1 MLEIGSL
8 VDGKYKILSEIGHGG
23 MSVVY
28 MAINEKANKT
38 WAVKEVRKDGK
49 MDFNTVRQGLMA
61 EIDTLKRLK
70 HPNLPSIIDVI
81 EDNESFII
89 VMDYIEGRSLDK
101 IIEENGAQP
110 EAYVV
115 EWAKQLCDVLGYLHS
130 RTPPIIYRDM
140 KPANVM
146 LKPDG
151 NVMMIDFGTAKNYE
165 IDLGQTT
172 GIGTIGYAAPE
183 QYIGSGFGRT
193 DARTDIYCLGITM
206 YHLLTNV
213 DPCKNLISDK
223 SIRAV
228 NPGLSQGL
236 DAIIQKCTQYQ
247 PDDRYQSCAELM
259 YDLEN
264 YQILEPLY
272 KKRQKRRLASFFI
285 ALACSVLCIAGGIA
299 LDFAASQKADATYQ
313 SRLYEA
319 SKTADYED
327 KVSIYQQCIEIP
339 EKAGEKNAYLGLIQ
353 TFKENDSKFSVE
365 EANLLEKLIKN
376 NKAALQEDMATYTEI
391 CFEIGKLFW
400 YYYDYG
406 DTENNQITRAIS
418 SVEWFED
425 VVNSAPDTFKDLG
438 MAKVYSNVG
447 MFYRDIT
454 QYIIEASDR
463 GKYKVLFE
471 NLSELM
477 NTVAT
482 DENESEI
489 VRLELIE
496 LTRSALQQYATKF
509 KLDGVSREEIDEMYA
524 LIQSTVETVD
534 TTTDKTQQTRTMI
547 RELMA
552 DTLSAI
558 NAAYGTTKDEQ
569 TAHQGEDAL

>member
-61 EIDTLKRLK
+61 EIETLKKLK

-81 EDNESFII
+81 EDDDSFII

-151 NVMMIDFGTAKNYE
+151 NIMVIDFGTAKNYE
-165 IDLGQTT
+165 IDLGETT

-183 QYIGSGFGRT
+183 QYIGSGLGRT

-206 YHLLTNV
+206 YHLLTNI

-228 NPGLSQGL
+228 NPALSHGL

-247 PDDRYQSCAELM
+247 PADRYQSCAELM

-264 YQILEPLY
+264 YEILEPLY
-272 KKRQKRRLASFFI
+272 KKKQKRKLGVFFLTI
-285 ALACSVLCIAGGIA
+285 LMAAI
-299 LDFAASQKADATYQ
+299 FAASGLVTNYMAAQKATDTYETK
-313 SRLYEA
+313 LYDA
-319 SKTADYED
+319 SKSVNYDEKLELYKE
-327 KVSIYQQCIEIP
+327 CIAIP
-339 EKAGEKNAYLGLIQ
+339 NKAGEKDAYLGLIQ
-353 TFKENDSKFSVE
+353 AFKDNDDVFTQS
-365 EANLLEKLIKN
+365 EANLLTKYIKN
-376 NKAALQEDMATYTEI
+376 NKAALQSNPDNYTEI
-391 CFEIGKLFW
+391 CFETGKLYW
-400 YYYDYG
+400 YYYQG
-406 DTENNQITRAIS
+406 ENASSASDEFTGAIYA
-418 SVEWFED
+418 VEWFSDIPEGY
-425 VVNSAPDTFKDLG
+425 KDYG
-438 MAKVYSNVG
+438 MASAYANIGS
-447 MFYRDIT
+447 FYRNIAR
-454 QYIIEASDR
+454 YVVEASDK
-463 GKYKVLFE
+463 GQYKPFFE
-471 NLSELM
+471 NMQKLLNS
-477 NTVAT
+477 VALN
-482 DENESEI
+482 ENESEI
-489 VRLELIE
+489 VRLELLE
-496 LTRSALQQYATKF
+496 MSRSALQQYATKF
-509 KLDGVSREEIDEMYA
+509 KGDGITQKQMQDMYTT
-524 LIQSTVETVD
+524 ISGTVNSIATSA
-534 TTTDKTQQTRTMI
+534 DKTEEKKNNTI
-547 RELMA
+547 SLLD
-552 DTLSAI
+552 DTKNAI
-558 NAAYGTTKDEQ
+558 ETAFGTSKGGNE
-569 TAHQGEDAL
+569 

>member
-61 EIDTLKRLK
+61 EIETLKKLK

-81 EDNESFII
+81 EDDDSFII

-151 NVMMIDFGTAKNYE
+151 NIMVIDFGTAKNYE
-165 IDLGQTT
+165 IDLGETT
-172 GIGTIGYAAPE
+172 GIGTLGYAAPE
-183 QYIGSGFGRT
+183 QYIGSGLGRT

-206 YHLLTNV
+206 YHLLTNI

-228 NPGLSQGL
+228 NPALSHGL

-247 PDDRYQSCAELM
+247 PADRYQSCAELM

-264 YQILEPLY
+264 YEILEPLY
-272 KKRQKRRLASFFI
+272 KKKQKRKLGVFFLTI
-285 ALACSVLCIAGGIA
+285 LMAAI
-299 LDFAASQKADATYQ
+299 FAASGLVTNYMAAQKATDTYDTK
-313 SRLYEA
+313 LYDA
-319 SKTADYED
+319 SKSVNYDEKLELYKE
-327 KVSIYQQCIEIP
+327 CIAIP
-339 EKAGEKNAYLGLIQ
+339 NKAGEKDAYLGLIQ
-353 TFKENDSKFSVE
+353 AFKDNDDVFTQS
-365 EANLLEKLIKN
+365 EANLLTKYIKN
-376 NKAALQEDMATYTEI
+376 NKAALQSNPDNYTEI
-391 CFEIGKLFW
+391 CFETGKLYW
-400 YYYDYG
+400 YYYQG
-406 DTENNQITRAIS
+406 ENASSASDEFTGAIYA
-418 SVEWFED
+418 VEWFSD
-425 VVNSAPDTFKDLG
+425 VPEGYKDYG
-438 MAKVYSNVG
+438 MASAYANIGS
-447 MFYRDIT
+447 FYRNIAR
-454 QYIIEASDR
+454 YVVEASDK
-463 GKYKVLFE
+463 GQYKPFFE
-471 NLSELM
+471 NMQKLLNS
-477 NTVAT
+477 VALN
-482 DENESEI
+482 ENESEI
-489 VRLELIE
+489 VRLELLE
-496 LTRSALQQYATKF
+496 MSRSALQQYATKF
-509 KLDGVSREEIDEMYA
+509 KGDGITQKQMQDMYTT
-524 LIQSTVETVD
+524 ISDTVNSIATSA
-534 TTTDKTQQTRTMI
+534 DKTEEKKNNTI
-547 RELMA
+547 SLLD
-552 DTLSAI
+552 DTKNAI
-558 NAAYGTTKDEQ
+558 ETAFGTSKGGNE
-569 TAHQGEDAL
+569 

>member
-61 EIDTLKRLK
+61 EIETLKKLK

-81 EDNESFII
+81 EDDDSFII

-115 EWAKQLCDVLGYLHS
+115 EWAKQLCDVFGYLHS

-151 NVMMIDFGTAKNYE
+151 NIMVIDFGTAKNYE
-165 IDLGQTT
+165 IDLGETT

-183 QYIGSGFGRT
+183 QYIGSGLGRT

-206 YHLLTNV
+206 YHLLTNI

-228 NPGLSQGL
+228 NPALSHGL

-247 PDDRYQSCAELM
+247 PADRYQSCAELM

-264 YQILEPLY
+264 YEILEPLY
-272 KKRQKRRLASFFI
+272 KKKQKRKLGVFFLTI
-285 ALACSVLCIAGGIA
+285 LMAAI
-299 LDFAASQKADATYQ
+299 FAASGLVTNYMAAQKATDTYETK
-313 SRLYEA
+313 LYDA
-319 SKTADYED
+319 SKSVNYDEKLELYKE
-327 KVSIYQQCIEIP
+327 CIAIP
-339 EKAGEKNAYLGLIQ
+339 NKAGEKDAYLGLIQ
-353 TFKENDSKFSVE
+353 AFKDNDDVFTQS
-365 EANLLEKLIKN
+365 EANLLTKYIKN
-376 NKAALQEDMATYTEI
+376 NKAALQSNPDNYTEI
-391 CFEIGKLFW
+391 CFETGKLYW
-400 YYYDYG
+400 YYYQG
-406 DTENNQITRAIS
+406 ENASSASDEFTGAIYA
-418 SVEWFED
+418 VEWFSD
-425 VVNSAPDTFKDLG
+425 VPEGYKDYG
-438 MAKVYSNVG
+438 MASAYANIGS
-447 MFYRDIT
+447 FYRNIAR
-454 QYIIEASDR
+454 YVVEASDK
-463 GKYKVLFE
+463 GQYKPFFE
-471 NLSELM
+471 NMQKLLNS
-477 NTVAT
+477 VALN
-482 DENESEI
+482 ENESEI
-489 VRLELIE
+489 VRLELLE
-496 LTRSALQQYATKF
+496 MSRSALQQYATKF
-509 KLDGVSREEIDEMYA
+509 KGDGITQKQMQDMYTT
-524 LIQSTVETVD
+524 ISDTVNSIATSA
-534 TTTDKTQQTRTMI
+534 DKTEEKKNNTI
-547 RELMA
+547 SLLD
-552 DTLSAI
+552 DTKNAI
-558 NAAYGTTKDEQ
+558 ETAFGTSKGGNE
-569 TAHQGEDAL
+569 

>member
-61 EIDTLKRLK
+61 EIETLKKLK

-81 EDNESFII
+81 EDDDSFII

-115 EWAKQLCDVLGYLHS
+115 EWAKQLCDVFGYLHS

-151 NVMMIDFGTAKNYE
+151 NIMVIDFGTAKNYE
-165 IDLGQTT
+165 IDLGETT

-183 QYIGSGFGRT
+183 QYIGSGLGRT

-206 YHLLTNV
+206 YHLLTNI

-228 NPGLSQGL
+228 NPALSHGL

-247 PDDRYQSCAELM
+247 PADRYQSCAELM

-264 YQILEPLY
+264 YEILEPLY
-272 KKRQKRRLASFFI
+272 KKKQKRKLGVFFLTI
-285 ALACSVLCIAGGIA
+285 LMAAI
-299 LDFAASQKADATYQ
+299 FAASGLVTNYMAAQKATDTYETK
-313 SRLYEA
+313 LYDA
-319 SKTADYED
+319 SKSVNYDEKLELYKE
-327 KVSIYQQCIEIP
+327 CIAIP
-339 EKAGEKNAYLGLIQ
+339 NKAGEKDAYLGLIQ
-353 TFKENDSKFSVE
+353 AFKDNDDVFTQS
-365 EANLLEKLIKN
+365 EANLLTKYIKN
-376 NKAALQEDMATYTEI
+376 NKATLQSNPDNYTEI
-391 CFEIGKLFW
+391 CFETGKLYW
-400 YYYDYG
+400 YYYQG
-406 DTENNQITRAIS
+406 ENASSASDEFTGAIYA
-418 SVEWFED
+418 VEWFSD
-425 VVNSAPDTFKDLG
+425 VPEGYKDYG
-438 MAKVYSNVG
+438 MASAYANIGS
-447 MFYRDIT
+447 FYRNIAR
-454 QYIIEASDR
+454 YVVEASDK
-463 GKYKVLFE
+463 GQYKPFFE
-471 NLSELM
+471 NMQKLLNS
-477 NTVAT
+477 VALN
-482 DENESEI
+482 ENESEI
-489 VRLELIE
+489 VRLELLE
-496 LTRSALQQYATKF
+496 MSRSALQQYATKF
-509 KLDGVSREEIDEMYA
+509 KGDGITQKQMQDMYTT
-524 LIQSTVETVD
+524 ISDTVNSIATSA
-534 TTTDKTQQTRTMI
+534 DKTEEKKNNTI
-547 RELMA
+547 SLLD
-552 DTLSAI
+552 DTKNAI
-558 NAAYGTTKDEQ
+558 ETAFGTSKGGNE
-569 TAHQGEDAL
+569 

>member
-61 EIDTLKRLK
+61 EIETLKKLK
-70 HPNLPSIIDVI
+70 HPNLPSIVDVI
-81 EDNESFII
+81 EDEDSFII

-115 EWAKQLCDVLGYLHS
+115 EWAKQLCDVFGYLHS
-130 RTPPIIYRDM
+130 RTPAIIYRDM

-151 NVMMIDFGTAKNYE
+151 NIMVIDFGTAKNYE
-165 IDLGQTT
+165 IDLGETT

-183 QYIGSGFGRT
+183 QYIGSGLGRT

-206 YHLLTNV
+206 YHLLTNI

-228 NPGLSQGL
+228 NPALSHGL
-236 DAIIQKCTQYQ
+236 DAIIQKCTQHQ
-247 PDDRYQSCAELM
+247 PSDRYQSCAELM

-264 YQILEPLY
+264 YEILEPLY
-272 KKRQKRRLASFFI
+272 KKRQKRKLGTFFI
-285 ALACSVLCIAGGIA
+285 IILLSIVMAIAGFVLNIS
-299 LDFAASQKADATYQ
+299 AAQMATDTYDTKIDDA
-313 SRLYEA
+313 A
-319 SKTADYED
+319 KTTDYD
-327 KVSIYQQCIEIP
+327 TKVSIYEECIAIP
-339 EKAGEKNAYLGLIQ
+339 NKAGEKEAYLGLIQ
-353 TFKENDSKFSVE
+353 TFKEDDSVFSVE
-365 EANLLEKLIKN
+365 EGKLLEKLIKN
-376 NKAALQEDMATYTEI
+376 NKTALQENPENYTEI
-391 CFEIGKLFW
+391 CFETGKLYW
-400 YYYDYG
+400 YYYDYADG
-406 DTENNQITRAIS
+406 SQITKAKS
-418 SVEWFED
+418 SIEWFQD
-425 VVNSAPDTFKDLG
+425 VIDNAPEEYENIG
-438 MAKVYSNVG
+438 MARVYANIG
-447 MFYRDIT
+447 IFYRDIT
-454 QYIIEASDR
+454 TNITEANDK
-463 GKYKVLFE
+463 GKYKPLFE
-471 NLSELM
+471 NLTELM
-477 NTVAT
+477 NSVAT

-496 LTRSALQQYATKF
+496 LTRGAIQQYATKF
-509 KLDGVSREEIDEMYA
+509 KVDGVTEDQLTELYN
-524 LIQSTVETVD
+524 TVANTVNSIET
-534 TTTDKTQQTRTMI
+534 TADKTD
-547 RELMA
+547 ELKA
-552 DTLSAI
+552 TTVSNLPDTKAAI
-558 NAAYGTTKDEQ
+558 ESAYGTSKGGNE
-569 TAHQGEDAL
+569 

>member
-61 EIDTLKRLK
+61 EIETLKKLK

-81 EDNESFII
+81 EDDDSFII

-115 EWAKQLCDVLGYLHS
+115 EWAKQLCDVFGYLHS

-151 NVMMIDFGTAKNYE
+151 NIMVIDFGTAKNYE
-165 IDLGQTT
+165 IDLGETT

-183 QYIGSGFGRT
+183 QYIGSGLGRT

-206 YHLLTNV
+206 YHLLTNI

-228 NPGLSQGL
+228 NPALSHGL

-247 PDDRYQSCAELM
+247 PADRYQSCAELM

-264 YQILEPLY
+264 YEILEPLY
-272 KKRQKRRLASFFI
+272 KKKQKRKLGVFFLTI
-285 ALACSVLCIAGGIA
+285 LMAAI
-299 LDFAASQKADATYQ
+299 FAASGLVTNYMAAQKATDTYETK
-313 SRLYEA
+313 LYDA
-319 SKTADYED
+319 SKSVNYDEKLELYKE
-327 KVSIYQQCIEIP
+327 CIAIP
-339 EKAGEKNAYLGLIQ
+339 NKAGEKDAYLGLIQ
-353 TFKENDSKFSVE
+353 AFKDNDDVFTQS
-365 EANLLEKLIKN
+365 EANLLTKYIKN
-376 NKAALQEDMATYTEI
+376 NKAALQSNPDNYIEI
-391 CFEIGKLFW
+391 CFETGKLYW
-400 YYYDYG
+400 YYYQG
-406 DTENNQITRAIS
+406 ENASSASDEFTGAIYA
-418 SVEWFED
+418 VEWFSD
-425 VVNSAPDTFKDLG
+425 VPEGYKDYG
-438 MAKVYSNVG
+438 MASAYANIGS
-447 MFYRDIT
+447 FYRNIAR
-454 QYIIEASDR
+454 YVVEASDK
-463 GKYKVLFE
+463 GQYKPFFE
-471 NLSELM
+471 NMQKLLNS
-477 NTVAT
+477 VALN
-482 DENESEI
+482 ENESEI
-489 VRLELIE
+489 VRLELLE
-496 LTRSALQQYATKF
+496 MSRSALQQYATKF
-509 KLDGVSREEIDEMYA
+509 KGDGITQKQMQDMYTT
-524 LIQSTVETVD
+524 ISDTVNSIATSA
-534 TTTDKTQQTRTMI
+534 DKTEEKKNNTI
-547 RELMA
+547 SLLD
-552 DTLSAI
+552 DTKNAI
-558 NAAYGTTKDEQ
+558 ETAFGTSKGGNE
-569 TAHQGEDAL
+569 

>member
-61 EIDTLKRLK
+61 EIETLKKLK

-81 EDNESFII
+81 EDDDSFII

-115 EWAKQLCDVLGYLHS
+115 EWAKQLCDVFGYLHS

-151 NVMMIDFGTAKNYE
+151 NIMVIDFGTAKNYE
-165 IDLGQTT
+165 IDLGETT

-183 QYIGSGFGRT
+183 QYIGSGLGRT

-206 YHLLTNV
+206 YHLLTNI

-228 NPGLSQGL
+228 NPALSHGL

-247 PDDRYQSCAELM
+247 PADRYQSCAELM

-264 YQILEPLY
+264 YEILEPLY
-272 KKRQKRRLASFFI
+272 KKKQKRKLGVFFLTI
-285 ALACSVLCIAGGIA
+285 LMAAI
-299 LDFAASQKADATYQ
+299 FAASGLVTNYMAAQKATDTYETK
-313 SRLYEA
+313 LYDA
-319 SKTADYED
+319 SKSVNYDEKLELYKE
-327 KVSIYQQCIEIP
+327 CIVIP
-339 EKAGEKNAYLGLIQ
+339 NKAGEKDAYLGLIQ
-353 TFKENDSKFSVE
+353 AFKDNDDVFTQS
-365 EANLLEKLIKN
+365 EANLLTKYIKN
-376 NKAALQEDMATYTEI
+376 NKAALQSNPDNYTEI
-391 CFEIGKLFW
+391 CFETGKLYW
-400 YYYDYG
+400 YYYQG
-406 DTENNQITRAIS
+406 ENASSASDEFTGAIYA
-418 SVEWFED
+418 VEWFSD
-425 VVNSAPDTFKDLG
+425 VPEGYKDYG
-438 MAKVYSNVG
+438 MASAYANIGS
-447 MFYRDIT
+447 FYRNIAR
-454 QYIIEASDR
+454 YVVEASDK
-463 GKYKVLFE
+463 GQYKPFFE
-471 NLSELM
+471 NMQKLLNS
-477 NTVAT
+477 VALN
-482 DENESEI
+482 ENESEI
-489 VRLELIE
+489 VRLELLE
-496 LTRSALQQYATKF
+496 MSRSALQQYATKF
-509 KLDGVSREEIDEMYA
+509 KGDGITQKQMQDMYTT
-524 LIQSTVETVD
+524 ISDTVNSIATSA
-534 TTTDKTQQTRTMI
+534 DKTEEKKNNTI
-547 RELMA
+547 SLLD
-552 DTLSAI
+552 DTKNAI
-558 NAAYGTTKDEQ
+558 ETAFGTSKGGNE
-569 TAHQGEDAL
+569 

>member
-61 EIDTLKRLK
+61 EIETLKKLK
-70 HPNLPSIIDVI
+70 HPNLPSIVDVI
-81 EDNESFII
+81 EDDDSFII

-110 EAYVV
+110 ESYVV
-115 EWAKQLCDVLGYLHS
+115 EWAKQLCDVFGYLHS
-130 RTPPIIYRDM
+130 RTPAIIYRDM

-151 NVMMIDFGTAKNYE
+151 NIMVIDFGTAKNYE
-165 IDLGQTT
+165 IDLGETT

-183 QYIGSGFGRT
+183 QYIGSGLGRT

-228 NPGLSQGL
+228 NPALSHGL

-247 PDDRYQSCAELM
+247 PNDRYQSCAELM

-264 YQILEPLY
+264 YEILEPLY
-272 KKRQKRRLASFFI
+272 KKKQKRKLGLFAGTVALSALLAI
-285 ALACSVLCIAGGIA
+285 GGLGLNI
-299 LDFAASQKADATYQ
+299 AASKMATDTYETK
-313 SRLYEA
+313 LYEA
-319 SKTADYED
+319 SKTTDYET
-327 KVSIYQQCIEIP
+327 KVGIYEECIAIP
-339 EKAGEKNAYLGLIQ
+339 NKAGEKEAYLGLIQ
-353 TFKENDSKFSVE
+353 AFKEDDSVFSVE
-365 EANLLEKLIKN
+365 EGKLLEKLIKN
-376 NKAALQEDMATYTEI
+376 NKLALQENPENYTEI
-391 CFEIGKLFW
+391 CFETGKLYW
-400 YYYDYG
+400 YYYDYADG
-406 DTENNQITRAIS
+406 SQIAKAKS
-418 SVEWFED
+418 SVEWFQD
-425 VVNSAPDTFKDLG
+425 VIDNAPQGYENIG
-438 MAKVYSNVG
+438 MAKVYANIG
-447 MFYRDIT
+447 IFYRDIT
-454 QYIIEASDR
+454 TNITEANDK
-463 GKYKVLFE
+463 GKYAPLFK
-471 NLSELM
+471 NLTELM
-477 NTVAT
+477 NSVA
-482 DENESEI
+482 DNESESEI

-496 LTRSALQQYATKF
+496 LTRGAIQQYATKF
-509 KLDGVSREEIDEMYA
+509 KVDGITQQQLTELYDKVSSAVNSIEPTADKTEELKM
-524 LIQSTVETVD
+524 
-534 TTTDKTQQTRTMI
+534 TTTSN
-547 RELMA
+547 LS
-552 DTLSAI
+552 DTKAAIESAYSTGKGG
-558 NAAYGTTKDEQ
+558 NE
-569 TAHQGEDAL
+569 

>member
-49 MDFNTVRQGLMA
+49 MDFNTVRQGLVA
-61 EIDTLKRLK
+61 EIETLKKLK
-70 HPNLPSIIDVI
+70 HPNLPSIVDVI
-81 EDNESFII
+81 EDEDSFII

-110 EAYVV
+110 ESFVV

-151 NVMMIDFGTAKNYE
+151 NIMVIDFGTAKNYE
-165 IDLGQTT
+165 IDLGETT

-183 QYIGSGFGRT
+183 QYIGSGLGRT

-206 YHLLTNV
+206 YHLLTNI

-228 NPGLSQGL
+228 NPALSHGL

-247 PDDRYQSCAELM
+247 PSDRYQSCAELM

-264 YQILEPLY
+264 YEILEPLY
-272 KKRQKRRLASFFI
+272 KKKQKRKLGTFFI
-285 ALACSVLCIAGGIA
+285 TILLSIVMAISGFVLNIS
-299 LDFAASQKADATYQ
+299 AAQMATDT
-313 SRLYEA
+313 YETKLFDA
-319 SKTADYED
+319 SKTTDYD
-327 KVSIYQQCIEIP
+327 TKVAIYQECIAIP
-339 EKAGEKNAYLGLIQ
+339 NKAGEKEAYLGLIQ
-353 TFKENDSKFSVE
+353 TFKENDSIFSVDE
-365 EANLLEKLIKN
+365 GKLLEKLIKN
-376 NKAALQEDMATYTEI
+376 NKTELQENPENYTEI
-391 CFEIGKLFW
+391 CFETGKLYW
-400 YYYDYG
+400 YYYDYADG
-406 DTENNQITRAIS
+406 SQIAKAKS
-418 SVEWFED
+418 SIEWFQD
-425 VVNSAPDTFKDLG
+425 VIDNAPDGYENTG
-438 MAKVYSNVG
+438 MARVYANIG
-447 MFYRDIT
+447 IFYRDIT
-454 QYIIEASDR
+454 TNITEANDK
-463 GKYKVLFE
+463 GKYKPLFE
-471 NLSELM
+471 NLTELM
-477 NTVAT
+477 NSVAT

-496 LTRSALQQYATKF
+496 LTRGAIQQYATKF
-509 KLDGVSREEIDEMYA
+509 KIDGITEAQLTELYNSVANTVS
-524 LIQSTVETVD
+524 LIET
-534 TTTDKTQQTRTMI
+534 TADKTD
-547 RELMA
+547 ELKA
-552 DTLSAI
+552 TTVSNLPDTKNAI
-558 NAAYGTTKDEQ
+558 ESAYGTSKGGNE
-569 TAHQGEDAL
+569 

>member
-61 EIDTLKRLK
+61 EIETLKKLK

-81 EDNESFII
+81 EDADSFII

-110 EAYVV
+110 ESFVV
-115 EWAKQLCDVLGYLHS
+115 EWAKQLCDVFGYLHS

-151 NVMMIDFGTAKNYE
+151 NIMVIDFGTAKNYE
-165 IDLGQTT
+165 IDLGETT

-183 QYIGSGFGRT
+183 QYIGSGLGRT
-193 DARTDIYCLGITM
+193 DARTDIYCLGMTL

-213 DPCKNLISDK
+213 DPCKNLISDR

-228 NPGLSQGL
+228 NPTLSRGL
-236 DAIIQKCTQYQ
+236 DAIVQKCTQYQ
-247 PDDRYQSCAELM
+247 PSDRYQNCAELM

-272 KKRQKRRLASFFI
+272 KKRQKRKLGCFVAVVGLSALLAGTGAVLGHTATKMATDTYAVTMDAAAKAVEYEEKL
-285 ALACSVLCIAGGIA
+285 ALYQEGIA
-299 LDFAASQKADATYQ
+299 
-313 SRLYEA
+313 
-319 SKTADYED
+319 
-327 KVSIYQQCIEIP
+327 IP
-339 EKAGEKNAYLGLIQ
+339 NQAGKKDAYLGLIQ
-353 TFKENDSKFSVE
+353 TFKEDDAAFSVE
-365 EANLLEKLIKN
+365 EAKMLEKLIAN
-376 NKAALQEDMATYTEI
+376 NKEALQQQPENYTEV
-391 CFEIGKLFW
+391 CFEVGKLFW

-406 DTENNQITRAIS
+406 DGTENQVTKAKS
-418 SVEWFED
+418 SIAWFQD
-425 VVNSAPDTFKDLG
+425 VLDYAPEG
-438 MAKVYSNVG
+438 YENIAMARVYANIG
-447 MFYRDIT
+447 EFYRDIT
-454 QYIIEASDR
+454 TNITEASDK
-463 GKYKVLFE
+463 GKYRPL
-471 NLSELM
+471 LDDLTELM
-477 NTVAT
+477 DSVAT
-482 DENESEI
+482 DSTESEI
-489 VRLELIE
+489 VRLELLE
-496 LTRSALQQYATKF
+496 LTRSAIQQYATKF
-509 KLDGVSREEIDEMYA
+509 KVDGVTREELEKLLDQVSEVVES
-524 LIQSTVETVD
+524 IQ
-534 TTTDKTQQTRTMI
+534 TTTDKTEEMQQNIER
-547 RELMA
+547 LLP
-552 DTLSAI
+552 DTIKAVE
-558 NAAYGTTKDEQ
+558 AAYTTNGGGK
-569 TAHQGEDAL
+569 AS

>member
-61 EIDTLKRLK
+61 EIETLKKLK
-70 HPNLPSIIDVI
+70 HPNLPSIVDVI
-81 EDNESFII
+81 EDDDSFII

-110 EAYVV
+110 ESYVV
-115 EWAKQLCDVLGYLHS
+115 EWAKQLCDVFGYLHS
-130 RTPPIIYRDM
+130 RTPAIIYRDM

-151 NVMMIDFGTAKNYE
+151 NIMVIDFGTAKNYE
-165 IDLGQTT
+165 IDLGETT

-183 QYIGSGFGRT
+183 QYIGSGLGRT

-228 NPGLSQGL
+228 NPALSHGL

-247 PDDRYQSCAELM
+247 PNDRYQSCAELM

-264 YQILEPLY
+264 YEILEPLY
-272 KKRQKRRLASFFI
+272 KKKQKRKLGLFAGTVALSALLAI
-285 ALACSVLCIAGGIA
+285 GGLGLNI
-299 LDFAASQKADATYQ
+299 AASKMATDTYETK
-313 SRLYEA
+313 LYEA
-319 SKTADYED
+319 SKTTDYET
-327 KVSIYQQCIEIP
+327 KVGIYEECIAIP
-339 EKAGEKNAYLGLIQ
+339 NKAGEKEAYLGLIQ
-353 TFKENDSKFSVE
+353 AFKEDDSVFSVE
-365 EANLLEKLIKN
+365 EGKLLEKLIKN
-376 NKAALQEDMATYTEI
+376 NKLALQENPENYTEI
-391 CFEIGKLFW
+391 CFETGKLYW
-400 YYYDYG
+400 YYYDYADG
-406 DTENNQITRAIS
+406 SQIAKAKS
-418 SVEWFED
+418 SVEWFQD
-425 VVNSAPDTFKDLG
+425 VIDNAPQGYENIG
-438 MAKVYSNVG
+438 MAKVYANIG
-447 MFYRDIT
+447 IFYRDIT
-454 QYIIEASDR
+454 TNITEANDK
-463 GKYKVLFE
+463 GKYAPLFK
-471 NLSELM
+471 NLTELM
-477 NTVAT
+477 DSVA
-482 DENESEI
+482 DNESESEI

-496 LTRSALQQYATKF
+496 LTRAAIQQYATKF
-509 KLDGVSREEIDEMYA
+509 KVDGITQQQLTELYDKVSSAVNSIEPTADKTEELKM
-524 LIQSTVETVD
+524 
-534 TTTDKTQQTRTMI
+534 TTTSN
-547 RELMA
+547 LS
-552 DTLSAI
+552 DTKAAIESAYSTGKGG
-558 NAAYGTTKDEQ
+558 NE
-569 TAHQGEDAL
+569 

>member
-61 EIDTLKRLK
+61 EIETLKKLK

-81 EDNESFII
+81 EDDDSFII

-115 EWAKQLCDVLGYLHS
+115 EWAKQLCDVFGYLHS

-151 NVMMIDFGTAKNYE
+151 NIMVIDFGTAKNYE
-165 IDLGQTT
+165 IDLGETT

-183 QYIGSGFGRT
+183 QYIGSGLGRT

-206 YHLLTNV
+206 YHLLTNI

-228 NPGLSQGL
+228 NPALSHGL

-247 PDDRYQSCAELM
+247 PADRYQSCAELM

-264 YQILEPLY
+264 YEILEPLY
-272 KKRQKRRLASFFI
+272 KKKQKRKLGVFFLTI
-285 ALACSVLCIAGGIA
+285 LMAAI
-299 LDFAASQKADATYQ
+299 FAASGLVTNYMAAQKATDTYETK
-313 SRLYEA
+313 LYDA
-319 SKTADYED
+319 SKSVNYDEKLELYKE
-327 KVSIYQQCIEIP
+327 CIAIP
-339 EKAGEKNAYLGLIQ
+339 NKAGEKDAYLGLIQ
-353 TFKENDSKFSVE
+353 AFKDNDDVFTQS
-365 EANLLEKLIKN
+365 EANLLTKYIKN
-376 NKAALQEDMATYTEI
+376 NKAALQSNPDNYTEI
-391 CFEIGKLFW
+391 CFETGKLYW
-400 YYYDYG
+400 YYYQG
-406 DTENNQITRAIS
+406 ENASSASDEFTGAIYA
-418 SVEWFED
+418 VEWFSD
-425 VVNSAPDTFKDLG
+425 VPEGYKDYG
-438 MAKVYSNVG
+438 MASAYANIGS
-447 MFYRDIT
+447 FYRNIAR
-454 QYIIEASDR
+454 YVVEASDK
-463 GKYKVLFE
+463 GQYKPFFE
-471 NLSELM
+471 NMQKLL
-477 NTVAT
+477 NTVALN
-482 DENESEI
+482 ENESEI
-489 VRLELIE
+489 VRLELLE
-496 LTRSALQQYATKF
+496 MSRSALQQYATKF
-509 KLDGVSREEIDEMYA
+509 KGDGITQKQMQDMYTT
-524 LIQSTVETVD
+524 ISDTVNSIATSA
-534 TTTDKTQQTRTMI
+534 DKTEEKKNNTI
-547 RELMA
+547 SLLD
-552 DTLSAI
+552 DTKNAI
-558 NAAYGTTKDEQ
+558 ETAFGTSKGGNE
-569 TAHQGEDAL
+569 